1 MRSGAMREATR
12 RRGRR
17 MHPLMVAA
25 IVIAATAAITYY
37 AFNQGL
43 PFVHRFTL
51 YALVNNSV
59 NVHDGSPVRIAGIDV
74 GSVDGVSAV
83 GDASKVEFTVNRD
96 ALPIHRDA
104 TIRVRDRLFL
114 EGSYYLEL
122 DPGTP
127 NAPAMRDG
135 EEIPLSQT
143 SSPVQFYSVLSTF
156 DVAARTSLAN
166 LLNSLSQ
173 GLGAPAGRS
182 LASSGAAG
190 WKSSVPQ
197 MAPLFRDTALFTRG
211 FRGTQPND
219 VHTVLSSF
227 ASVMNT
233 LAGSSAQLADL
244 FSGLNATS
252 AALSSSD
259 GALAQSFSELDQTV
273 QDAPRALTSIDRS
286 LPSVVDLATALDPSL
301 KVSPPILD
309 GLIATVNQ
317 LITVL
322 APVQRAQLLTSLKAT
337 FAELPAIETQ
347 LASTF
352 PIGKQITDCLQSN
365 ILPALRRTVPDGS
378 LSTGRPAWQDFVH
391 FLPGVGGA
399 TGSFD
404 ANGPYTR
411 IVGGAGTNTLAGG
424 PVSGEQL
431 IGTAPPGGSSLIG
444 SRPSWIGDLTSED
457 FRPDV
462 PCRTQK
468 VPSLASSTAPPDLH
482 PAKSPP
488 APLLSRDQ
496 VAKLMAGRSTEKKGR
511 GR

>member
-1 MRSGAMREATR
+1 MREAAR

-17 MHPLMVAA
+17 LHPLLVAA
-25 IVIAATAAITYY
+25 IVIAGTAAVTYY

-59 NVHDGSPVRIAGIDV
+59 NVHDGSPVRIAGVDA
-74 GSVDGVSAV
+74 GSVSGVSAT
-83 GDASKVEFTVNRD
+83 GAASKVKFTVNHD
-96 ALPIHRDA
+96 ALPIHKDA
-104 TIRVRDRLFL
+104 TIRIRDRLFL

-127 NAPAMRDG
+127 SAPAIADG
-135 EEIPLSQT
+135 GEIPLSQT

-156 DVAARTSLAN
+156 DVAARTSLTN

-173 GLGAPAGRS
+173 GFASPAGRS

-190 WKSSVPQ
+190 WKSAIPQ
-197 MAPLFRDTALFTRG
+197 MVPLFRDTALFTRG
-211 FRGTQPND
+211 FRGTQPHD
-219 VHTVLSSF
+219 VHTLLSSF
-227 ASVMNT
+227 ANVMDT

-244 FSGLNATS
+244 VSGLNATA

-259 GALAQSFSELDQTV
+259 GALAQSVSELDQTV
-273 QDAPRALTSIDRS
+273 QAAPGALTAIDRS

-301 KVSPPILD
+301 KVSPPILER
-309 GLIATVNQ
+309 LIATVNQ
-317 LITVL
+317 LVAVL
-322 APVQRAQLLTSLKAT
+322 APGQRAELLSSLKAT
-337 FAELPAIETQ
+337 FAELPAIEAQ

-365 ILPALRRTVPDGS
+365 VLPLLQRSVPDGS
-378 LSTGRPAWQDFVH
+378 LSSGRPAWQDFVH
-391 FLPGVGGA
+391 FLPGVAGA
-399 TGSFD
+399 SGSFD

-411 IVGGAGTNTLAGG
+411 FVAGAGSNTLTGG
-424 PVSGEQL
+424 PLGGQQL
-431 IGTAPPGGSSLIG
+431 VGSAPPGGTSLQG
-444 SRPSWIGDLTSED
+444 SRPAWIGDLTSEE

-468 VPSLASSTAPPDLH
+468 VPSLASSTTLPDLH
-482 PAKSPP
+482 PASSPP
-488 APLLSRDQ
+488 PPLLSRDQ
-496 VAKLMAGRSTEKKGR
+496 IAKLMDGGRTQRKAGAR
-511 GR
+511 